1 MTGVRIEGLDDLLE
15 KIDDLSK
22 LTKTKAAIRQAA
34 IFLEGKV
41 KEYPKQS
48 SRPNPMLRGNSAKAQ
63 RMRAGFFARLQSG
76 EIEVPYRRGLSPGSE
91 KLGQSWNVRTE
102 KQGFRAI
109 IGTNASYAE
118 LVQSSAKQTSY
129 HRHTGW
135 ITTKQVKLLYGKEAI
150 RQIQQALRNEVE
162 S

>member
-1 MTGVRIEGLDDLLE
+1 MSIHIEGMAELLE

-22 LTKTKAAIRQAA
+22 LRKTKAAIKQAA
-34 IFLEGKV
+34 VYLKGEV
-41 KEYPKQS
+41 SRYPKRS
-48 SRPNPMLRGNSAKAQ
+48 SRPNPLLRGDSAKAQ
-63 RMRAGFFARLQSG
+63 RMRAGFFAKLRSG